1 MTKQSNLYK
10 LRRPQTKLLFCKI
23 NWTNFNQNFTI
34 DLKDSQYA
42 FIRCARKA
50 IYPFVFNKFNQNVS
64 KKAQNQRKKIEDF
77 FQTNSTRPLTIQLL
91 VFDSLSRMNFYRA
104 LNNTAN
110 FILSEI
116 NNSAGK
122 YFSKVQSFDF
132 LYTNSINLFTK
143 ANMIPI
149 LYGND
154 YNTIENEIRDDSF
167 YNETTEEVF
176 KKSQKKAI

>member
-1 MTKQSNLYK
+1 
-10 LRRPQTKLLFCKI
+10 
-23 NWTNFNQNFTI
+23 
-34 DLKDSQYA
+34 
-42 FIRCARKA
+42 
-50 IYPFVFNKFNQNVS
+50 
-64 KKAQNQRKKIEDF
+64 
-77 FQTNSTRPLTIQLL
+77 
-91 VFDSLSRMNFYRA
+91 MNFYRA